1 MGAWSNRTMGK
12 IQLTLSQIMSFTNA
26 IRACGRCRLYHPP
39 PASLH
44 YRYPPPTTAI
54 LTNIMNAL
62 IAVPRFYIQVLH
74 LMNKMNLP
82 PPFGTVTGTPPLH
95 VAAGTAAAR
104 EPGAA
109 GPVGRDPLLA
119 SDESELESDTDE
131 PAAKRPAH
139 ARARDA
145 VRNPAVVAPPPV
157 VVVPAPPS
165 AGTKRARPVAEL
177 QPVAPPAAEPQP
189 AASPATEPKP
199 AASAANTAWQSAP
212 RLSEAELRDLPAF
225 KGYERGQPSDT
236 LYIKNLAR
244 KVTLADLEAIFQAA
258 SADLPER
265 YMS

>member
-1 MGAWSNRTMGK
+1 MGK
-12 IQLTLSQIMSFTNA
+12 IQLTLSQIMSFTIA
-26 IRACGRCRLYHPP
+26 ISACGRCRLYHPP

-82 PPFGTVTGTPPLH
+82 PPFGTVTETPPLH
-95 VAAGTAAAR
+95 VAAGTATAR

-157 VVVPAPPS
+157 VVVPAPPT
-165 AGTKRARPVAEL
+165 AGTKRAQPVAEL

-189 AASPATEPKP
+189 AAS
-199 AASAANTAWQSAP
+199 AANTEWQSAP

-244 KVTLADLEAIFQAA
+244 KVTLADFEAILQAA

-265 YMS
+265 YVS